1 MISLCFPL
9 SLSLSLPLSLSLSLS
24 SVYIEN
30 EVNRVGVRLDVESM
44 QWLNDGHPGGRRG
57 RRRDAR
63 PPDVSLSR
71 FTSLSV

>member
-1 MISLCFPL
+1 MISLLLL
-9 SLSLSLPLSLSLSLS
+9 SLSLSLSPSLSLSLSLSLS

-30 EVNRVGVRLDVESM
+30 EVNRVGARLDVESM
-44 QWLNDGHPGGRRG
+44 QWLDDGHPGGRRG

-71 FTSLSV
+71 FLR